1 MCEAGAVCGVEKVMA
16 TFTRPAK
23 RSLTLCGHRTSVT
36 LEETFWR
43 QFQLL
48 ADALDISVNA
58 LASRIDAARPS
69 GVGLASAIR
78 VYVLD
83 ATINQHRP
91 DTLVNAA

>member
-1 MCEAGAVCGVEKVMA
+1 MA

-36 LEETFWR
+36 LEDTFWR
-43 QFQLL
+43 QFQII
-48 ADALDISVNA
+48 ADEMKISVNA

-83 ATINQHRP
+83 ATINRN
-91 DTLVNAA
+91 NAAGLIDAA